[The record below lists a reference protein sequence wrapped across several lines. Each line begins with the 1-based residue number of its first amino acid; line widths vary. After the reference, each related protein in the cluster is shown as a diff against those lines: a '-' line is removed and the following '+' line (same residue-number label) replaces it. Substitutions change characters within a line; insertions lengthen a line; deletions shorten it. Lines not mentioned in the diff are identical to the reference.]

1 MSVIT
6 VIDERG
12 RDLII
17 NNTISVPKDKVT
29 IIKHNDFCELRFD
42 KHYYSQVDD
51 KLLNFLEVYY
61 QTCTDPATTSNDE
74 LFQELH
80 KLKD

>member
-1 MSVIT
+1 MPVIT

-29 IIKHNDFCELRFD
+29 IIKHGEFCELRFD
-42 KHYYSQVDD
+42 KLYYSQVD
-51 KLLNFLEVYY
+51 KRLTLRCIGRAALILRQLPMMNY
-61 QTCTDPATTSNDE
+61 
-74 LFQELH
+74 
-80 KLKD
+80 LKSYIS